1 LWKLSKI
8 HLHLS
13 ILFSVVKSLK
23 MFFIF
28 ILLKFTL
35 RVQLC
40 FPLSRTLNYRAIAL
54 IHSIDLLH
62 SLLTELVANP
72 RPLELVLSL
81 SSSLEIIISLTHE
94 SRTLASIDWLTEP
107 QIQIPFT
114 ESQIPIPNCRIKAR
128 WILKSVKHY
137 TNWSSLSVTNRS
149 ALSFPLPPTET
160 QTGTDSI
167 LKIVF
172 LVWSSADLFI
182 NLCL

>member
-1 LWKLSKI
+1 
-8 HLHLS
+8 
-13 ILFSVVKSLK
+13 
-23 MFFIF
+23 M
-28 ILLKFTL
+28 
-35 RVQLC
+35 
-40 FPLSRTLNYRAIAL
+40 
-54 IHSIDLLH
+54 
-62 SLLTELVANP
+62 
-72 RPLELVLSL
+72 LSL
-81 SSSLEIIISLTHE
+81 SPLSISALSHLSSHYTSRSLTIDSPLTHWWIANLSVNSHL
-94 SRTLASIDWLTEP
+94 SRLSR
-107 QIQIPFT
+107 QIPIPFT